1 MTADT
6 SGPQFSL
13 GAFNY
18 TQIKAE
24 SGVYLF
30 RVTSCY
36 NCPADPGHGWAVVL
50 KKFPNWNMPTDAMNN
65 FPLSQDQKAG
75 S

>member
-1 MTADT
+1 MTTDT

-30 RVTSCY
+30 QVTSCY
-36 NCPADPGHGWAVVL
+36 NCPTDPDKGG
-50 KKFPNWNMPTDAMNN
+50 
-65 FPLSQDQKAG
+65 Q
-75 S
+75 